1 MTKSRTRARS
11 LSLQSHLFFL
21 FAKLGPDVPTLSN
34 SSGDGCLRGSPN
46 IAVFGPFQRRRPPA
60 PCPGLRSRRPC
71 EPCAEGDRG
80 PSIRAGSTCFTSA
93 FSREPAPNGAWGR
106 WPSCLQRVYFRAL
119 QGVGR
124 SRSFPCSPRSSSVP
138 PSLST
143 SDRARC
149 PRFLDL
155 VGILHRGARPSHPR
169 LRLLIITH
177 RSAAQTP
184 GRLAV
189 ACLIRTPLNSPFA
202 AGRLRCNTFNL
213 ISVVLDVRTVSLSC
227 YFNEA
232 A

>member
-1 MTKSRTRARS
+1 MLTGKP
-11 LSLQSHLFFL
+11 QYC
-21 FAKLGPDVPTLSN
+21 
-34 SSGDGCLRGSPN
+34 CLWAISEE
-46 IAVFGPFQRRRPPA
+46 APPA

-80 PSIRAGSTCFTSA
+80 PRIRAGSTCFTSA

-106 WPSCLQRVYFRAL
+106 SPSSLQRVYFRAL

-189 ACLIRTPLNSPFA
+189 ACLIRTPLNGPFA
-202 AGRLRCNTFNL
+202 AGRLRCSTFNL

-227 YFNEA
+227 CFNEA

>member
-1 MTKSRTRARS
+1 M
-11 LSLQSHLFFL
+11 LSLGLFRGGAPRAL
-21 FAKLGPDVPTLSN
+21 PGAEVSQALRAVRGRGP
-34 SSGDGCLRGSPN
+34 GSPHPGRKHLLHLRLQQG
-46 IAVFGPFQRRRPPA
+46 A
-60 PCPGLRSRRPC
+60 CPQ
-71 EPCAEGDRG
+71 
-80 PSIRAGSTCFTSA
+80 
-93 FSREPAPNGAWGR
+93 GAWGR

>member
-1 MTKSRTRARS
+1 M
-11 LSLQSHLFFL
+11 
-21 FAKLGPDVPTLSN
+21 GPGAVCHPL
-34 SSGDGCLRGSPN
+34 SSGSISGLCRVWEGAVPSP
-46 IAVFGPFQRRRPPA
+46 ALLGLALYPPVS
-60 PCPGLRSRRPC
+60 PLLTVPG
-71 EPCAEGDRG
+71 A
-80 PSIRAGSTCFTSA
+80 
-93 FSREPAPNGAWGR
+93 
-106 WPSCLQRVYFRAL
+106 
-119 QGVGR
+119 
-124 SRSFPCSPRSSSVP
+124 
-138 PSLST
+138 
-143 SDRARC
+143 